1 MPLPITSLYA
11 ALAALLLIGLAGRI
25 PRLRRRHRVGIGDG
39 DRPDLALAVRVH
51 ANAVENIPV
60 ALLLLALLEVQ
71 GGAPA
76 GLHAAGG
83 ALLIGRILHARGL
96 GRSRGATHDRVWGM
110 ALTWLALLGMALWL
124 LGIAVISL
132 F

>member
-1 MPLPITSLYA
+1 MPLPVTSLYA
-11 ALAALLLIGLAGRI
+11 ALATLLLIGLAARI
-25 PRLRRRHRVGIGDG
+25 PRLRRRHQVGIGDG

-51 ANAVENIPV
+51 ANAAENIPV
-60 ALLLLALLEVQ
+60 ALLLLALLELQ

-83 ALLIGRILHARGL
+83 TLLLGRILHARGL
-96 GRSRGATHDRVWGM
+96 GRSRGVSHGRFWGM

-124 LGIAVISL
+124 LAIAV
-132 F
+132 FGPF